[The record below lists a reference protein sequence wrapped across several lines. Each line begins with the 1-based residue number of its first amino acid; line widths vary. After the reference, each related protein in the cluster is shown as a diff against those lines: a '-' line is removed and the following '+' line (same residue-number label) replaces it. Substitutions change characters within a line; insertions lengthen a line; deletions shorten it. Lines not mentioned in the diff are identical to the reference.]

1 METWNLLIDSN
12 RGVFVAQSFAANYNY
27 LDHNIKAD
35 DLAILLEGPE
45 NEDYWETWEDVL
57 NYCELTDQDGNK
69 FTLHHDSDLWAVPV
83 GFDWETLEDC

>member
-12 RGVFVAQSFAANYNY
+12 RGVFVAQSFAANY
-27 LDHNIKAD
+27 LGHNIKAD

-45 NEDYWETWEDVL
+45 NDDYFETWEDVL

-69 FTLHHDSDLWAVPV
+69 FTLHHDCDLWAVPV
-83 GFDWETLEDC
+83 GFDWDSLEC